1 MFIITFGH
9 AVRPFDNITRR
20 WLSLHDISSEPLH
33 VKRSI
38 QREVHIAKQDLH
50 KIVTI
55 FQIHD
60 VIKHINHMP
69 TFNYEKTAGV
79 TA

>member
-1 MFIITFGH
+1 MFRITFGH

-20 WLSLHDISSEPLH
+20 WLSLHDISLETPY
-33 VKRSI
+33 VKRDV
-38 QREVHIAKQDLH
+38 QREVHIAKQGLH
-50 KIVTI
+50 KIVAI

-60 VIKHINHMP
+60 VIKHINHTP
-69 TFNYEKTAGV
+69 SFNYEKTTGV